1 MSNSRLINYVNLSPN
16 CNAPRNNRIN
26 KISIHHMAGNL
37 SVEQCGNIFANRN
50 RQASS
55 NYGIGSDGR
64 VGLYVDEANRSWCSS
79 SPDNDHQA
87 ITIEVANDVIGG
99 NWHVSDVALAKLI
112 DLCVDI
118 CERNNIDRLVFTG
131 NASGNLTLHK
141 YFAATVCPGPYLE
154 SKMPY
159 IAEEVNK
166 RLGNKNN
173 TSSISAYTV
182 QKGDTLSSIARKY
195 GMSYKTLA
203 EYNNITNPDLIF
215 VNQIIRIPQEVKNE
229 AHNVN
234 STVEIKVGDNVKVKE
249 GASDYNGTKLASF
262 VYKRIHQVLEVS
274 GDRVVI
280 TYSGIVVAA
289 MHKNNLIKV

>member
-1 MSNSRLINYVNLSPN
+1 MSNSRLVNYVNLSPN

-26 KISIHHMAGNL
+26 KITVHHMAGNL

-79 SPDNDHQA
+79 NGDNDHQA

-141 YFAATVCPGPYLE
+141 YFAATMCPGPYLE

-159 IAEEVNK
+159 IAQEVNR
-166 RLGNKNN
+166 RLGMKNDKPG
-173 TSSISAYTV
+173 TSAYV
-182 QKGDTLSSIARKY
+182 VKQGDTLSAIARKY
-195 GMSYKTLA
+195 NTTYQVLA
-203 EYNNITNPDLIF
+203 EYNSISNPNLIYPGQ
-215 VNQIIRIPQEVKNE
+215 VIKIPQEQKNE
-229 AHNVN
+229 APIVN
-234 STVEIKVGDNVKVKE
+234 NEINVGDTVKVKD
-249 GASDYNGTKLASF
+249 GAKDYNGVQLASF
-262 VYKRIHQVLEVS
+262 VYARNHKVLEVN

-289 MHKNNLIKV
+289 IHKNNLIKL

>member
-1 MSNSRLINYVNLSPN
+1 MAYSKYVNYINYSPN
-16 CNAPRNNRIN
+16 CNIPRNNAIR
-26 KISIHHMAGNL
+26 KITIHHMAGNL

-118 CERNNIDRLVFTG
+118 CERNGINRLVFTG
-131 NASGNLTLHK
+131 NANGNLTLHK
-141 YFAATVCPGPYLE
+141 YFAPTLCPGPYLE

-159 IAEEVNK
+159 IAEEVNR
-166 RLGNKNN
+166 RLGMKNN
-173 TSSISAYTV
+173 KPGTSAYTV
-182 QKGDTLSSIARKY
+182 KQGDTLSAIARKY
-195 GMSYKTLA
+195 NTTYQKLA
-203 EYNNITNPDLIF
+203 EYNGISNPNLIYPGQ
-215 VNQIIRIPQEVKNE
+215 VIKIPQEQKNE
-229 AHNVN
+229 APIVN
-234 STVEIKVGDNVKVKE
+234 NEINVGDTVKVKY
-249 GASDYNGTKLASF
+249 GAKDYNGTQLASF
-262 VYKRIHQVLEVS
+262 VYNRNHQVLEVS

-280 TYSGIVVAA
+280 TYGGIVVAA
-289 MHKNNLIKV
+289 IHKSNLIKV

>member
-1 MSNSRLINYVNLSPN
+1 MAYSSLVNYINYSPN
-16 CNAPRNNRIN
+16 CNAPRNNAIR
-26 KISIHHMAGNL
+26 KITIHHMAGNL

-118 CERNNIDRLVFTG
+118 CERNHIDKLVFTG

-141 YFAATVCPGPYLE
+141 YFTATLCPGPYLE

-159 IAEEVNK
+159 IAQEVNR
-166 RLGNKNN
+166 RLGMKNN
-173 TSSISAYTV
+173 TSSTSAYTV
-182 QKGDTLSSIARKY
+182 KQGDTLSAIARKY
-195 GMSYKTLA
+195 NTTYQVLA
-203 EYNNITNPDLIF
+203 AYNGISNPNLIYPGQ
-215 VNQIIRIPQEVKNE
+215 VIRIPQEQKNE
-229 AHNVN
+229 APIVN
-234 STVEIKVGDNVKVKE
+234 NEIRVGDTVKVKY
-249 GASDYNGTKLASF
+249 GARDYNGTPLASF
-262 VYKRIHQVLEVS
+262 VYNRNHNVLEVN

-280 TYSGIVVAA
+280 TYGGVVVAA
-289 MHKNNLIKV
+289 IHKNNLVKVI

>member
-1 MSNSRLINYVNLSPN
+1 MSNSRLVNYVNYSPN

-26 KISIHHMAGNL
+26 KITIHHMAGNL

-87 ITIEVANDVIGG
+87 VTIEVANDVIGG

-141 YFAATVCPGPYLE
+141 YFAPTLCPGPYLE

-159 IAEEVNK
+159 IAQEVNR
-166 RLGNKNN
+166 RLGMKNN
-173 TSSISAYTV
+173 QPSTSAYV
-182 QKGDTLSSIARKY
+182 VKQGDTLSAIARKY
-195 GMSYKTLA
+195 NTTYQVLA
-203 EYNNITNPDLIF
+203 EYNSISNPNLIYPGQ
-215 VNQIIRIPQEVKNE
+215 VIKIPQEQKNE
-229 AHNVN
+229 AQIVN
-234 STVEIKVGDNVKVKE
+234 EQLQEQNIKAIASSVANEIIKN
-249 GASDYNGTKLASF
+249 KLF
-262 VYKRIHQVLEVS
+262 
-274 GDRVVI
+274 
-280 TYSGIVVAA
+280 
-289 MHKNNLIKV
+289 

>member
-26 KISIHHMAGNL
+26 KITIHHMAANL

-141 YFAATVCPGPYLE
+141 YFAPTMCPGPYLE

-159 IAEEVNK
+159 IAQEVNR
-166 RLGNKNN
+166 RLGMKNDKPS
-173 TSSISAYTV
+173 TSAYIV
-182 QKGDTLSSIARKY
+182 KQGDTLSAIARKY
-195 GMSYKTLA
+195 NTTYQVLA
-203 EYNNITNPDLIF
+203 EYNSISNPNLIYPGQ
-215 VNQIIRIPQEVKNE
+215 VIKIPQEQKNE
-229 AHNVN
+229 AHIVN
-234 STVEIKVGDNVKVKE
+234 EIKVGDTVKVRD
-249 GASDYNGTKLASF
+249 GAKDYNGVQLASF
-262 VYKRIHQVLEVS
+262 VYSRNHNVLEVN

-280 TYSGIVVAA
+280 TYGGIVVAA
-289 MHKNNLIKV
+289 IHKNNLIKV

>member
-1 MSNSRLINYVNLSPN
+1 MSNSKYVNYVNYSPN
-16 CNAPRNNRIN
+16 CNIPRNNRIN
-26 KISIHHMAGNL
+26 KITIHHMAGNL
-37 SVEQCGNIFANRN
+37 SVEQCGNIFANPS

-99 NWHVSDVALAKLI
+99 NWHVSDTALAKLI

-118 CERNNIDRLVFTG
+118 CERNGINRLVFTG

-141 YFAATVCPGPYLE
+141 YFAPTLCPGPYLE

-159 IAEEVNK
+159 IAEEVNR
-166 RLGNKNN
+166 RLGMKNN
-173 TSSISAYTV
+173 TSSTSAYTV
-182 QKGDTLSSIARKY
+182 KQGDTLSAIARKY
-195 GMSYKTLA
+195 NTTYQVLA
-203 EYNNITNPDLIF
+203 AYNGISNPNLIYPGQ
-215 VNQIIRIPQEVKNE
+215 VIKIPQEQKNE
-229 AHNVN
+229 APIVN
-234 STVEIKVGDNVKVKE
+234 NEIKVGDTVKVKY
-249 GASDYNGTKLASF
+249 GARDYNGTPLASF
-262 VYKRIHQVLEVS
+262 VYNRNHNVLEVN

-280 TYSGIVVAA
+280 TYGDVVVAA
-289 MHKNNLIKV
+289 IHKSNLIKV

>member
-1 MSNSRLINYVNLSPN
+1 MSNSRLVNYVNLSPN

-26 KISIHHMAGNL
+26 KITIHHMAANL

-79 SPDNDHQA
+79 NGDNDHQA

-141 YFAATVCPGPYLE
+141 YFAATMCPGPYLE

-159 IAEEVNK
+159 IAQEVNR
-166 RLGNKNN
+166 RLGMKNDKPG
-173 TSSISAYTV
+173 TSAYV
-182 QKGDTLSSIARKY
+182 VKQGDTLSAIARKY
-195 GMSYKTLA
+195 NTTYQVLA
-203 EYNNITNPDLIF
+203 EYNSISNPNLIYPGQ
-215 VNQIIRIPQEVKNE
+215 VIKIPQEQKNE
-229 AHNVN
+229 APIVN
-234 STVEIKVGDNVKVKE
+234 NEINVGDTVKVKD
-249 GASDYNGTKLASF
+249 GAKDYNGVQLASF
-262 VYKRIHQVLEVS
+262 VYTRNHNVLEVN

-280 TYSGIVVAA
+280 TYGGIVVAA
-289 MHKNNLIKV
+289 IHKNNLIKL

>member
-1 MSNSRLINYVNLSPN
+1 MSNSSLINYVNLSPN
-16 CNAPRNNRIN
+16 CNSPRNNAIK
-26 KISIHHMAGNL
+26 KITIHHMASNL

-55 NYGIGSDGR
+55 NYGISSDGR

-79 SPDNDHQA
+79 NADNDHQA

-118 CERNNIDRLVFTG
+118 CERNGINRLIFTG

-141 YFAATVCPGPYLE
+141 YFAATMCPGPYLE

-159 IAEEVNK
+159 IAQEVNR
-166 RLGNKNN
+166 RLGMKNDKPS
-173 TSSISAYTV
+173 TSAYIV
-182 QKGDTLSSIARKY
+182 KQGDTLSAIARKY
-195 GMSYKTLA
+195 NTTYQVLA
-203 EYNNITNPDLIF
+203 EYNSISNPNLIYPGQ
-215 VNQIIRIPQEVKNE
+215 VIKIPQEQKNE
-229 AHNVN
+229 AHIVN
-234 STVEIKVGDNVKVKE
+234 NEIHVGDTVKVRD
-249 GASDYNGTKLASF
+249 GAKDYNGTQLASF
-262 VYKRIHQVLEVS
+262 VYSRNHKVLEVN

-280 TYSGIVVAA
+280 TYGGIVVAA
-289 MHKNNLIKV
+289 IHKSNLIKM

>member
-1 MSNSRLINYVNLSPN
+1 MAYSKYVNYINLSPN
-16 CNAPRNNRIN
+16 CNAPRNNSIR
-26 KISIHHMAGNL
+26 KITIHHMAGNL
-37 SVEQCGNIFANRN
+37 SVEQCGNIFADRN

-79 SPDNDHQA
+79 NGDNDHQA
-87 ITIEVANDVIGG
+87 VTIEVANDVIGG

-141 YFAATVCPGPYLE
+141 YFAATMCPGPYLE

-159 IAEEVNK
+159 IAQEVNR
-166 RLGNKNN
+166 RLGMKNDKPS
-173 TSSISAYTV
+173 TSAYV
-182 QKGDTLSSIARKY
+182 VKQGDTLSAIARKY
-195 GMSYKTLA
+195 NTTYQVLA
-203 EYNNITNPDLIF
+203 EYNSISNPNLIYPGQ
-215 VNQIIRIPQEVKNE
+215 VIKIPQEQKNE
-229 AHNVN
+229 APIVN
-234 STVEIKVGDNVKVKE
+234 NEINVGDTVKVRY
-249 GASDYNGTKLASF
+249 GAKDYNGVQLASF
-262 VYKRIHQVLEVS
+262 VYNRNHNVLEVN

-280 TYSGIVVAA
+280 TYGGIVVAA
-289 MHKNNLIKV
+289 IHKSNLIKV

>member
-1 MSNSRLINYVNLSPN
+1 MSNSRLVNYVNLSPN

-26 KISIHHMAGNL
+26 KITIHHMAGNL

-118 CERNNIDRLVFTG
+118 CERNHIDRLVFTG

-141 YFAATVCPGPYLE
+141 YFAATMCPGPYLE

-159 IAEEVNK
+159 IAQEVNR
-166 RLGNKNN
+166 RLGMKNDKPS
-173 TSSISAYTV
+173 TSAYTV
-182 QKGDTLSSIARKY
+182 KQGDTLSAIARKY
-195 GMSYKTLA
+195 NTTYQVLA
-203 EYNNITNPDLIF
+203 EYNRISNPNLIYPGQ
-215 VNQIIRIPQEVKNE
+215 VIRIPQEQKNE
-229 AHNVN
+229 APIVN
-234 STVEIKVGDNVKVKE
+234 SEIKVGDTVKVRY
-249 GASDYNGTKLASF
+249 GARDYNGVQLASF
-262 VYKRIHQVLEVS
+262 VYNRNHNVLEVN

-280 TYSGIVVAA
+280 TYDGIVVAA
-289 MHKNNLIKV
+289 IHKSNLIKL

>member
-1 MSNSRLINYVNLSPN
+1 MSNSKYVNYVNLSPN

-26 KISIHHMAGNL
+26 KITVHHMAGNL

-79 SPDNDHQA
+79 NGDNDHQA
-87 ITIEVANDVIGG
+87 ITIEVANDVVGG

-118 CERNNIDRLVFTG
+118 CERNGIDRLVFTG

-141 YFAATVCPGPYLE
+141 YFAPTLCPGPYLE

-159 IAEEVNK
+159 IAQEVNR
-166 RLGNKNN
+166 RLGMKNDKPS
-173 TSSISAYTV
+173 TSAYTV
-182 QKGDTLSSIARKY
+182 KQGDTLSAIARKY
-195 GMSYKTLA
+195 NTTYQVLA
-203 EYNNITNPDLIF
+203 EYNGISNPNLIYPGQ
-215 VNQIIRIPQEVKNE
+215 VIKIPQEQKNE
-229 AHNVN
+229 APIVN
-234 STVEIKVGDNVKVKE
+234 NEINVGDTVKVKY
-249 GASDYNGTKLASF
+249 GARDYSGTPLASF
-262 VYKRIHQVLEVS
+262 VYNRNHNVLEVN

-280 TYSGIVVAA
+280 TYGGIVVAA
-289 MHKNNLIKV
+289 IHKNNLIKVI

>member
-1 MSNSRLINYVNLSPN
+1 MSNSSLINYVNLSPN
-16 CNAPRNNRIN
+16 CNAPRNNAIK
-26 KISIHHMAGNL
+26 KITIHHMASNL

-79 SPDNDHQA
+79 NADNDHQA
-87 ITIEVANDVIGG
+87 ITIEVANDVVGG

-141 YFAATVCPGPYLE
+141 YFAATMCPGPYLE

-159 IAEEVNK
+159 IAQEVNR
-166 RLGNKNN
+166 RLGMKNDKPG
-173 TSSISAYTV
+173 TSAYIV
-182 QKGDTLSSIARKY
+182 KQGDTLSAIARKY
-195 GMSYKTLA
+195 NTTYQVLA
-203 EYNNITNPDLIF
+203 EYNSISNPNLIYPGQ
-215 VNQIIRIPQEVKNE
+215 VIKIPQEQKNE
-229 AHNVN
+229 AHIVN
-234 STVEIKVGDNVKVKE
+234 NEINVGDTVKVRD
-249 GASDYNGTKLASF
+249 GAKDYNGVQLASF
-262 VYKRIHQVLEVS
+262 VYNRNHNVLEVN

-280 TYSGIVVAA
+280 TYGGIVVAA
-289 MHKNNLIKV
+289 IHKSNLIKL

>member
-1 MSNSRLINYVNLSPN
+1 MSNSRLVNYVNLSPN

-26 KISIHHMAGNL
+26 KITIHHMASNL

-79 SPDNDHQA
+79 NGDNDHQA

-118 CERNNIDRLVFTG
+118 CERNGINRLVFTG

-141 YFAATVCPGPYLE
+141 YFAATMCPGPYLE

-159 IAEEVNK
+159 IAQEVNR
-166 RLGNKNN
+166 RLGMKNDKPG
-173 TSSISAYTV
+173 TSAYIV
-182 QKGDTLSSIARKY
+182 KQGDTLSAIARKY
-195 GMSYKTLA
+195 NTTYQVLA
-203 EYNNITNPDLIF
+203 EYNSISNPNLIYPGQ
-215 VNQIIRIPQEVKNE
+215 VIKIPQEQKNE
-229 AHNVN
+229 AHIVN
-234 STVEIKVGDNVKVKE
+234 NEINVGDTVKVRD
-249 GASDYNGTKLASF
+249 GAKDYNGTQLASF
-262 VYKRIHQVLEVS
+262 VYSRNHKVLEVN

-280 TYSGIVVAA
+280 TYGGVVVAA
-289 MHKNNLIKV
+289 IHKSNLIKL

>member
-1 MSNSRLINYVNLSPN
+1 MAYSKYVNYINYSPN

-26 KISIHHMAGNL
+26 KITIHHMAGNL

-118 CERNNIDRLVFTG
+118 CERNHIDRLNFTG
-131 NASGNLTLHK
+131 NANGNLTLHK
-141 YFAATVCPGPYLE
+141 YFAPTLCPGPYLE

-166 RLGNKNN
+166 RLGMKNN
-173 TSSISAYTV
+173 KPDTSAYTV
-182 QKGDTLSSIARKY
+182 KQGDTLSAIARKY
-195 GMSYKTLA
+195 NTTYQKLA
-203 EYNNITNPDLIF
+203 EYNGISNPNLIF
-215 VNQIIRIPQEVKNE
+215 PGQVIKIPQEQKNE
-229 AHNVN
+229 AHIVN
-234 STVEIKVGDNVKVKE
+234 SEIKVGDIVKVRY
-249 GASDYNGTKLASF
+249 GAKDYNGTPLASF
-262 VYKRIHQVLEVS
+262 VYNRVHQVLEVS
-274 GDRVVI
+274 GDRIVI
-280 TYSGIVVAA
+280 TYGGVVVAA
-289 MHKNNLIKV
+289 IHRNNLIKV

>member
-1 MSNSRLINYVNLSPN
+1 MSNSKYVNYVNYSPN
-16 CNAPRNNRIN
+16 CNAPRNNAIR
-26 KISIHHMAGNL
+26 KITVHHMAGNL
-37 SVEQCGNIFANRN
+37 SVEQCGNIFANRS

-118 CERNNIDRLVFTG
+118 CERNGINRLVFTG

-141 YFAATVCPGPYLE
+141 YFAPTLCPGPYLE

-159 IAEEVNK
+159 IAQEVNR
-166 RLGNKNN
+166 RLGMKNN
-173 TSSISAYTV
+173 TPSTSAYTV
-182 QKGDTLSSIARKY
+182 KQGDTLSAIARKY
-195 GMSYKTLA
+195 NTTYQVLA
-203 EYNNITNPDLIF
+203 AYNGISNPNLIYPGQ
-215 VNQIIRIPQEVKNE
+215 VIKIPQEQKNE
-229 AHNVN
+229 APIVN
-234 STVEIKVGDNVKVKE
+234 NEIRVGDTVKVRY
-249 GASDYNGTKLASF
+249 GARDYNGTPLATF
-262 VYKRIHQVLEVS
+262 VYNRNHQVLEVN

-280 TYSGIVVAA
+280 TYGGIVVAA
-289 MHKNNLIKV
+289 IHKSNLIKL

>member
-1 MSNSRLINYVNLSPN
+1 MSYSRLVNHINYSPN
-16 CNAPRNNRIN
+16 FNAPRNNRIN
-26 KISIHHMAGNL
+26 KITIHHMAGNL

-99 NWHVSDVALAKLI
+99 NWHVSDLALAKLI

-118 CERNNIDRLVFTG
+118 CERNNIDRLNFTG

-141 YFAATVCPGPYLE
+141 YFAPTLCPGPYLE

-166 RLGNKNN
+166 RLGMKNN
-173 TSSISAYTV
+173 TSNISAYIV
-182 QKGDTLSSIARKY
+182 KQGDTLSAIARKY
-195 GMSYKTLA
+195 NTTYQKLA
-203 EYNNITNPDLIF
+203 EYNGISNPNLIYPGQ
-215 VNQIIRIPQEVKNE
+215 VIKIPQEQKNE
-229 AHNVN
+229 AHIVN
-234 STVEIKVGDNVKVKE
+234 NEIKVGDTVKVRY
-249 GASDYNGTKLASF
+249 GAKDYNGTPLASF
-262 VYKRIHQVLEVS
+262 VYNRNHQVLEVN

-280 TYSGIVVAA
+280 TYGGIVVAA
-289 MHKNNLIKV
+289 IHKSNLIKV

>member
-1 MSNSRLINYVNLSPN
+1 MSNSRLVNYVNLSPN

-26 KISIHHMAGNL
+26 KITIHHMAGNL
-37 SVEQCGNIFANRN
+37 SVEQCGNIFADRN

-118 CERNNIDRLVFTG
+118 CERNGIDRLVFTG

-141 YFAATVCPGPYLE
+141 YFAATLCPGPYLE

-159 IAEEVNK
+159 IAQEVNR
-166 RLGNKNN
+166 RLGMKNDKPS
-173 TSSISAYTV
+173 TSAYTV
-182 QKGDTLSSIARKY
+182 KQGDTLSAIARKY
-195 GMSYKTLA
+195 NTTYQVLA
-203 EYNNITNPDLIF
+203 EYNGISNPNLIYPGQ
-215 VNQIIRIPQEVKNE
+215 VIRIPQEQK
-229 AHNVN
+229 NVN
-234 STVEIKVGDNVKVKE
+234 NEIKVGDTVKVRY
-249 GASDYNGTKLASF
+249 GARDYNGTPLASF
-262 VYKRIHQVLEVS
+262 VYNRNHNVLEVN

-280 TYSGIVVAA
+280 TYSGVVVAA
-289 MHKNNLIKV
+289 IHKNNLIKL

>member
-1 MSNSRLINYVNLSPN
+1 MSNSSLINYVNLSPN
-16 CNAPRNNRIN
+16 CNAPRNNAIK
-26 KISIHHMAGNL
+26 KITIHHMASNL

-79 SPDNDHQA
+79 NADNDHQA
-87 ITIEVANDVIGG
+87 ITIEVANDVVGG

-141 YFAATVCPGPYLE
+141 YFAATMCPGPYLE

-159 IAEEVNK
+159 IAQEVNR
-166 RLGNKNN
+166 RLGMKNDKPG
-173 TSSISAYTV
+173 TSAYIV
-182 QKGDTLSSIARKY
+182 KQGDTLSAIARKY
-195 GMSYKTLA
+195 NTTYQVLA
-203 EYNNITNPDLIF
+203 EYNSISNPNLIYPG
-215 VNQIIRIPQEVKNE
+215 QIIKIPQEQKNE
-229 AHNVN
+229 AHIVN
-234 STVEIKVGDNVKVKE
+234 NEINVGDTVKVRD
-249 GASDYNGTKLASF
+249 GAKDYNGVQLASF
-262 VYKRIHQVLEVS
+262 VYNRNHNVLEVN

-280 TYSGIVVAA
+280 TYGGIVVAA
-289 MHKNNLIKV
+289 IHKSNLIKL

>member
-1 MSNSRLINYVNLSPN
+1 MSNSKLVNYVNLSPN
-16 CNAPRNNRIN
+16 CNSPRNNAIR
-26 KISIHHMAGNL
+26 KITIHHMAGNL

-79 SPDNDHQA
+79 NGDNDHQA
-87 ITIEVANDVIGG
+87 ITIEVANDVVGG

-118 CERNNIDRLVFTG
+118 CERNGIDRLVFTG

-141 YFAATVCPGPYLE
+141 YFAPTLCPGPYLE

-159 IAEEVNK
+159 IAQEVNR
-166 RLGNKNN
+166 RLGMKNN
-173 TSSISAYTV
+173 QPSTSAYV
-182 QKGDTLSSIARKY
+182 VKQGDTLSAIARRY
-195 GMSYKTLA
+195 NTTYQVLA
-203 EYNNITNPDLIF
+203 EYNSISNPNLIYPG
-215 VNQIIRIPQEVKNE
+215 QIIKIPQEQKNE
-229 AHNVN
+229 APIVN
-234 STVEIKVGDNVKVKE
+234 NEINVGDTVKVRD
-249 GASDYNGTKLASF
+249 GAKDYNGVQLASF
-262 VYKRIHQVLEVS
+262 VYNRNHKVLEVS

-280 TYSGIVVAA
+280 TYGGIVVAA
-289 MHKNNLIKV
+289 IHKSNLIKL